1 MTQPTHEKNHALEA
15 ARYALMCRLVPSL
28 LHNMAGALQSISMT
42 AAIMEK
48 RLQSPTPDLILLGK
62 SSTSFKALSRDVAE
76 KFAHLTTWLAPKSD
90 QSIAVNAGVEEMISL
105 MARALSDRGFEI
117 VNETKTT
124 TAELPQTILRSVFM
138 ASLVALTDTAQSP
151 GRIILTSS
159 VTSKKILGDVGT
171 SESDEIS
178 LTISLKEHP
187 EMDKSIPVDVQRY
200 RKLDWDDVK
209 SLAKEEKVG
218 IECTTHGV
226 TLHIKNSGRVANE
239 INNVEVSG
247 SSQVS

>member
-15 ARYALMCRLVPSL
+15 ARYALMRRLVPSL
-28 LHNMAGALQSISMT
+28 LHNIAGALQPIPMM

-62 SSTSFKALSRDVAE
+62 SSTSFKALSRDVADT
-76 KFAHLTTWLAPKSD
+76 FAHLTTWLAPKSD
-90 QSIAVNAGVEEMISL
+90 QSIAVNAGVEEILGM
-105 MARALSDRGFEI
+105 MARELSDRGFEI
-117 VNETKTT
+117 VNETKIT

-138 ASLVALTDTAQSP
+138 ASLVALTDTAESP
-151 GRIILTSS
+151 GRII
-159 VTSKKILGDVGT
+159 VTSIVT
-171 SESDEIS
+171 SVDIIKDAKSSKSDEIS
-178 LTISLKEHP
+178 LTISLKGHP

-218 IECTTHGV
+218 IECATHGV
-226 TLHIKNSGRVANE
+226 TLHIKNGGRVANE
-239 INNVEVSG
+239 IKNVEVS
-247 SSQVS
+247 

>member
-1 MTQPTHEKNHALEA
+1 MTPPTHEKNHALEA
-15 ARYALMCRLVPSL
+15 ARYALMRRLVPSL
-28 LHNMAGALQSISMT
+28 LHNMAGALQPISMT

-62 SSTSFKALSRDVAE
+62 SSTSFKAQSRDVADT
-76 KFAHLTTWLAPKSD
+76 FAHLATWLAPQSD
-90 QSIAVNAGVEEMISL
+90 QSIAVNAGVEEIIGM
-105 MARALSDRGFEI
+105 MARELSDRGFEI
-117 VNETKTT
+117 VNETKIT

-138 ASLVALTDTAQSP
+138 ASLVALTDTAESP
-151 GRIILTSS
+151 GRII
-159 VTSKKILGDVGT
+159 VTSIVTSVDIIGDA
-171 SESDEIS
+171 ESGESVEIS
-178 LTISLKEHP
+178 LTISLKGHP

-209 SLAKEEKVG
+209 SLAKDEKVG

-239 INNVEVSG
+239 IKNVEVS
-247 SSQVS
+247 

>member
-1 MTQPTHEKNHALEA
+1 MTQPTHEKNHASEA
-15 ARYALMCRLVPSL
+15 ARYALMRRLVPSL
-28 LHNMAGALQSISMT
+28 LHSMAGALQPIGMT

-48 RLQSPTPDLILLGK
+48 RLQSPTPDLILLSK
-62 SSTSFKALSRDVAE
+62 SSASFKALSRDVADT
-76 KFAHLTTWLAPKSD
+76 FAHLMTWLAPKSD
-90 QSIAVNAGVEEMISL
+90 QSIAVNAGVKEMISM
-105 MARALSDRGFEI
+105 MARELSDRGFEI

-159 VTSKKILGDVGT
+159 VTSVDTTGDAES
-171 SESDEIS
+171 SENDEIS

-218 IECTTHGV
+218 IECTTDGV
-226 TLHIKNSGRVANE
+226 TLHIKNSGRVANK
-239 INNVEVSG
+239 INNVEVS
-247 SSQVS
+247 